1 MEVEGVVEVVPQEE
15 VWLVDLHLLQ
25 HDVSETWIGV
35 LGLDDGRRMNG

>member
-15 VWLVDLHLLQ
+15 VWLVDLHLQ
-25 HDVSETWIGV
+25 HHDESGAWIGV